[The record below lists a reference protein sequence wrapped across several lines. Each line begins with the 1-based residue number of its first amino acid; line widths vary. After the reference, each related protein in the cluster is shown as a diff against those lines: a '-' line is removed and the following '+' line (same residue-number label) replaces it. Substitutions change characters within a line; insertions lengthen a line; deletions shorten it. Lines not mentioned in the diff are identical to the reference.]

1 MMRLKKEGRALVAP
15 SLLSA
20 DPLNVADS
28 IRSLRGEWDWLHV
41 DIMDGHFVP
50 NLTFGPGFVS
60 ALHKE
65 FPSAFLDVHLM
76 VDTPEDF
83 IEPFA
88 QAGATLLTV
97 HIESSVHMHRLIQRI
112 RALGCNVGVSLN
124 PATPVEWLH
133 PVLSMI
139 DLVLVMS
146 VNPGFGGQSFIP
158 EVLQNVEAL
167 HRWRRVHGAKFLI
180 EMDGGLNADNANLVV
195 RSGCDVLV
203 AGNAVFAKPDP
214 AEALCE
220 IKHNAGG
227 GGR

>member
-1 MMRLKKEGRALVAP
+1 MRLKKERRALIAP

-20 DPLNVADS
+20 DPLDVAGS
-28 IRSLRGEWDWLHV
+28 IRSLRKGWDWLHV

-124 PATPVEWLH
+124 PATPVEWLY
-133 PVLSMI
+133 PILPMI

-158 EVLQNVEAL
+158 EVLQKVETL
-167 HRWRRVHGAKFLI
+167 HRWRSVHGADFLI

-195 RSGCDVLV
+195 QSGCDVLV

-220 IKHNAGG
+220 IRHNAEGE
-227 GGR
+227 GR

>member
-1 MMRLKKEGRALVAP
+1 MMPLKKNAPVLISP

-28 IRSLRGEWDWLHV
+28 IRSLDGKWDWLHV

-60 ALHKE
+60 ALHRG
-65 FPSAFLDVHLM
+65 FSSAFLDVHLM

-97 HIESSVHMHRLIQRI
+97 HVEGNIHLHRLLERI
-112 RALGCNVGVSLN
+112 RALGCYAGVTLN
-124 PATPVEWLH
+124 PATPVEWLY
-133 PVLSMI
+133 PILSMV

-158 EVLQNVEAL
+158 QVLQKVEAL
-167 HRWRRVHGAKFLI
+167 HRWRSVHRADFLI
-180 EMDGGLNADNANLVV
+180 EMDGGINADNANAAV

-203 AGNAVFAKPDP
+203 AGNAVFAQPNP
-214 AEALCE
+214 AEALMK
-220 IKHNAGG
+220 IRHNAEGD
-227 GGR
+227 GR